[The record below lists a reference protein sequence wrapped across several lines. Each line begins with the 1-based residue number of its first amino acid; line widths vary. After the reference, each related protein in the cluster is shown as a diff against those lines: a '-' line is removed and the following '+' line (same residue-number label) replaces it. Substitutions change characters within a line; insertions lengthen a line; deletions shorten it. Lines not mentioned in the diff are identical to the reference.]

1 MKYSACLL
9 CDLMNKINGYKDFID
24 DTYYKDILDDVYK
37 DLTTLLNIMN
47 SEE

>member
-9 CDLMNKINGYKDFID
+9 CDLMNKIKEKQKEEYSEYLEK
-24 DTYYKDILDDVYK
+24 VYK
-37 DLTTLLNIMN
+37 DLTTILFIMN